1 MKIRSIL
8 AELEVVDCRAATEL
22 ALNQEVVCI
31 TAVDL
36 AARAS
41 EARVTPL
48 GMRELVLCRPGDF
61 GGPWTPP
68 GTVSLVL
75 YHAAIPDDAVHA
87 STSCIVAATSLP
99 ISKAFERF
107 DRIPQQ
113 VVAIDAMKGRLFDTF
128 QHTHNIRQFV
138 QRAYNVLG
146 LPTIVVNT
154 DGRILAHVGE
164 FSDAREDIAA
174 QLKTGYIAP
183 EVQAVIDRDC
193 IVENARA
200 KHYPD
205 ASHDISNDENWVTS
219 VVYYKRL
226 ELGRFDVY
234 KPQGAFTGYDLE
246 LIDYAGSL
254 AGIIIDR
261 MTDVATSSNQ
271 GASVLSD
278 ILDGRFTQTKDATGR
293 LADAGVDT
301 SGAYAMLTVEGE
313 RLFASPTYSSHVG
326 RLMKDVFP
334 HGIWVT
340 HRNTF
345 CMLLPMPHIDGPAFP
360 YYEKLEEL
368 TLDNPPL
375 AALLVNNSL
384 RAYVSEPFENILLC
398 PVGFEECIQLSS
410 AVDDDSIVSL
420 HWHHRLRAMAV
431 SVANAS
437 HRGTRLLCDQRI
449 LAALD
454 YDRAKGT
461 EYIATIK
468 AFLEHPG
475 DATAASNELYVH
487 RNTFFYRLRKAREMF
502 SIPLDTGE
510 DMLSARFT
518 IEVAL
523 SMPDLLD
530 RGLE

>member
-8 AELEVVDCRAATEL
+8 AELEVVDCRAATEF

-48 GMRELVLCRPGDF
+48 GVRELVLCRPGDF

-200 KHYPD
+200 TTSRTTRTGSR
-205 ASHDISNDENWVTS
+205 ASSTTS
-219 VVYYKRL
+219 AWNSVGLTSTSPREPL
-226 ELGRFDVY
+226 
-234 KPQGAFTGYDLE
+234 PATTW
-246 LIDYAGSL
+246 SL
-254 AGIIIDR
+254 STMRVPWRA
-261 MTDVATSSNQ
+261 SS
-271 GASVLSD
+271 S
-278 ILDGRFTQTKDATGR
+278 
-293 LADAGVDT
+293 
-301 SGAYAMLTVEGE
+301 
-313 RLFASPTYSSHVG
+313 
-326 RLMKDVFP
+326 
-334 HGIWVT
+334 
-340 HRNTF
+340 
-345 CMLLPMPHIDGPAFP
+345 
-360 YYEKLEEL
+360 
-368 TLDNPPL
+368 
-375 AALLVNNSL
+375 
-384 RAYVSEPFENILLC
+384 
-398 PVGFEECIQLSS
+398 
-410 AVDDDSIVSL
+410 
-420 HWHHRLRAMAV
+420 
-431 SVANAS
+431 
-437 HRGTRLLCDQRI
+437 
-449 LAALD
+449 
-454 YDRAKGT
+454 
-461 EYIATIK
+461 
-468 AFLEHPG
+468 
-475 DATAASNELYVH
+475 TA
-487 RNTFFYRLRKAREMF
+487 
-502 SIPLDTGE
+502 
-510 DMLSARFT
+510 
-518 IEVAL
+518 
-523 SMPDLLD
+523 
-530 RGLE
+530 

>member
-8 AELEVVDCRAATEL
+8 AELEVVDCRAATEF

-87 STSCIVAATSLP
+87 GTSCIVAATSLP

-183 EVQAVIDRDC
+183 EVQAVIDRDR

-205 ASHDISNDENWVTS
+205 ASHDVSNDENWVTS

-261 MTDVATSSNQ
+261 MTDVATNSNQ

-313 RLFASPTYSSHVG
+313 RLPHVQLACRAPYERRFSPRHLGHPPQHV
-326 RLMKDVFP
+326 LYAAP
-334 HGIWVT
+334 HAA
-340 HRNTF
+340 HRRPGVS
-345 CMLLPMPHIDGPAFP
+345 LLREARGAYARQPPACGAAGQQ
-360 YYEKLEEL
+360 
-368 TLDNPPL
+368 L
-375 AALLVNNSL
+375 AARLCE
-384 RAYVSEPFENILLC
+384 RAV
-398 PVGFEECIQLSS
+398 
-410 AVDDDSIVSL
+410 
-420 HWHHRLRAMAV
+420 R
-431 SVANAS
+431 
-437 HRGTRLLCDQRI
+437 
-449 LAALD
+449 
-454 YDRAKGT
+454 K
-461 EYIATIK
+461 
-468 AFLEHPG
+468 HPTVPG
-475 DATAASNELYVH
+475 WL
-487 RNTFFYRLRKAREMF
+487 
-502 SIPLDTGE
+502 
-510 DMLSARFT
+510 
-518 IEVAL
+518 
-523 SMPDLLD
+523 
-530 RGLE
+530 

>member
-8 AELEVVDCRAATEL
+8 AELEVVDCRAATEF

-398 PVGFEECIQLSS
+398 PVGRPSTTTPSS
-410 AVDDDSIVSL
+410 RCTGTIACAPWPSPSPTQAIAERACYAISVSSPRSTTTVPRVPSTSQPSRRFWSIPATRPRRRTSCTSTATRSSTVCARPAKCSPYRSIPARTCSAHVSP
-420 HWHHRLRAMAV
+420 LR
-431 SVANAS
+431 SRS
-437 HRGTRLLCDQRI
+437 PCPI
-449 LAALD
+449 
-454 YDRAKGT
+454 
-461 EYIATIK
+461 
-468 AFLEHPG
+468 
-475 DATAASNELYVH
+475 
-487 RNTFFYRLRKAREMF
+487 F
-502 SIPLDTGE
+502 SIEGW
-510 DMLSARFT
+510 SN
-518 IEVAL
+518 
-523 SMPDLLD
+523 
-530 RGLE
+530 G